1 MSGLVLPWPHRRQ
14 QLEVFEVLVASSL
27 HPSRSSRRTCLSAF
41 AHDTQDIS
49 MVHLLLV
56 MVLVSDAEDLQV
68 QLLAPRRMASMVV
81 RVGSQVRLRCF
92 QQVVEE
98 VLEPLCQDLGVD
110 WAARHRGEVDR
121 VDTCDLECAVD
132 ALRDILGTRS
142 PWAIRRESL
151 GLDQVVCN
159 VAYVFGCWF
168 GPLDCRQI

>member
-1 MSGLVLPWPHRRQ
+1 
-14 QLEVFEVLVASSL
+14 
-27 HPSRSSRRTCLSAF
+27 
-41 AHDTQDIS
+41 

-56 MVLVSDAEDLQV
+56 MVLVSDTEDLQV

-81 RVGSQVRLRCF
+81 RVGRQVRLHCY

-110 WAARHRGEVDR
+110 WAARRRGEVDR

-142 PWAIRRESL
+142 PWAARRGEEVV
-151 GLDQVVCN
+151 LDQVVCRAIC
-159 VAYVFGCWF
+159 VSGCRLVPSRRRLIRL
-168 GPLDCRQI
+168 GRQVVEHQRW